1 MYDVCVGLGYHC
13 ESTYQIRRITGDD
26 RAHFF
31 DWLDLDF
38 ESVLRTLATDF
49 REVLRPGLTE
59 PFSNGTC
66 ALDTGSRIRFFHDF
80 HARPDAP
87 LTAEDIADQVAG
99 VRAKFQHLAAR
110 WRELTASRAHVL
122 YVHHD
127 AFDELEAA
135 DLARLHTLLRERHPG
150 HRFSLL
156 WLRRTPP
163 GDTAALPPGVRW
175 DTVAERPGRWQGDD
189 AQWDAAFAA
198 LAAPPDSAAPDSAA
212 PDSDPNATDPNAT
225 AAPDAPAPGP
235 ARTRPGPGP
244 QAGPLS
250 RPAPRT

>member
-38 ESVLRTLATDF
+38 ASVLDTLATDF

-80 HARPDAP
+80 HARGDGP
-87 LTAEDIADQVAG
+87 LTAEDIAGQFTA
-99 VRAKFQHLAAR
+99 VRAKFKHLAAR
-110 WRELTASRAHVL
+110 WRDLAASRAHVL

-135 DLARLHTLLRERHPG
+135 DLARLHTLLRDRHPG

-163 GDTAALPPGVRW
+163 DGTADLPPGVRW
-175 DTVAERPGRWQGDD
+175 GTVAERPGRWEGDD

-198 LAAPPDSAAPDSAA
+198 LADATDSAAL
-212 PDSDPNATDPNAT
+212 
-225 AAPDAPAPGP
+225 DAPCPGP
-235 ARTRPGPGP
+235 GRTRPEPGP
-244 QAGPLS
+244 QTGPRS
-250 RPAPRT
+250 RPATRT

>member
-38 ESVLRTLATDF
+38 ASVLDTLATDF

-59 PFSNGTC
+59 PFGNGTC

-80 HARPDAP
+80 HATAGGP
-87 LTAEDIADQVAG
+87 LTAEDIAGQFAS
-99 VRAKFQHLAAR
+99 VRAKFEHLAAR
-110 WRELTASRAHVL
+110 WRDLTASRAHVL

-127 AFDELEAA
+127 AFDEVEAA
-135 DLARLHTLLRERHPG
+135 DLARLHTLLREHHPG

-163 GDTAALPPGVRW
+163 GDTAGLPPGVRW
-175 DTVAERPGRWQGDD
+175 GTVAALPGRWEGDD

-198 LAAPPDSAAPDSAA
+198 L
-212 PDSDPNATDPNAT
+212 DP
-225 AAPDAPAPGP
+225 PAPGP
-235 ARTRPGPGP
+235 GPVRPGS
-244 QAGPLS
+244 GPLS
-250 RPAPRT
+250 RPTTRT

>member
-13 ESTYQIRRITGDD
+13 ESTHQIRRITGDE

-38 ESVLRTLATDF
+38 DSVYDTLATDF

-59 PFSNGTC
+59 PFGNSTC

-80 HARPDAP
+80 HTPDGGP
-87 LTAEDIADQVAG
+87 LTAHDIADQFPA
-99 VRAKFQHLAAR
+99 VRAKFEHLAER
-110 WRELTASRAHVL
+110 WRRLTASPTRVL

-127 AFDELEAA
+127 AFDEREAA
-135 DLARLHTLLRERHPG
+135 DLARLHALLRDRHPG
-150 HRFSLL
+150 HRFALL
-156 WLRRTPP
+156 WLRRTLP

-175 DTVAERPGRWQGDD
+175 GTVAARPGRWQGDD

-198 LAAPPDSAAPDSAA
+198 LGAVIRPAIPAAPAAGAVIRPDV
-212 PDSDPNATDPNAT
+212 
-225 AAPDAPAPGP
+225 
-235 ARTRPGPGP
+235 RT
-244 QAGPLS
+244 
-250 RPAPRT
+250 